1 MGKNYNKEISDL
13 RRKLDESNKLI
24 EKYKENKNMLQDNL
38 KKALMRGVVAMNLE
52 AMSILEPDQEGQF
65 NALQSMINLNNITTN
80 TTQIPNIINSNMINS
95 EVNEYKGNNDKK
107 CKRNNSNID
116 ETETHNKDN
125 SFELEQMDKKII
137 DKDNNWINASS
148 VPLNIKNNLIIKE
161 NNNSNLR
168 NSILDED
175 QIEQPKFNIIN
186 NKLSQGILPSQNQNL
201 IFTNNTMTMKIPTLY
216 QNIDYTDE
224 LTKSN

>member
-1 MGKNYNKEISDL
+1 MRPQSST
-13 RRKLDESNKLI
+13 RRGLS
-24 EKYKENKNMLQDNL
+24 
-38 KKALMRGVVAMNLE
+38 
-52 AMSILEPDQEGQF
+52 
-65 NALQSMINLNNITTN
+65 
-80 TTQIPNIINSNMINS
+80 
-95 EVNEYKGNNDKK
+95 
-107 CKRNNSNID
+107 
-116 ETETHNKDN
+116 
-125 SFELEQMDKKII
+125 
-137 DKDNNWINASS
+137 
-148 VPLNIKNNLIIKE
+148 
-161 NNNSNLR
+161 NNSNLR